1 MTVFVGATGRMP
13 FSAFLAYFSAV
24 GVTDLVPQSEKIKKL
39 ENSKTHFIIRW
50 NWLYW
55 GLLTSE
61 LLDSDI

>member
-1 MTVFVGATGRMP
+1 MTGFVGATGRMP

-24 GVTDLVPQSEKIKKL
+24 GVTDLVHLSKKL
-39 ENSKTHFIIRW
+39 RSMKTLKHIFIIRW

-61 LLDSDI
+61 LS

>member
-1 MTVFVGATGRMP
+1 MTGLVGATGRMA

-24 GVTDLVPQSEKIKKL
+24 GVTDLVHPSEKIKKHETL
-39 ENSKTHFIIRW
+39 KHIIIRW

-61 LLDSDI
+61 LS

>member
-24 GVTDLVPQSEKIKKL
+24 GVTDLVPLSEKSL
-39 ENSKTHFIIRW
+39 KTLKHIFIIRW